1 MRVYVGSLDYID
13 HLDSRQIPIML
24 ESNRYVIMEIT
35 ELLPKVNN
43 QHNSYHITLQEFM
56 QSMKDLNL
64 EEVSNTFSVSA
75 KEVISLMSQVIP
87 CVGCRK
93 SVEGLLCN
101 MQTYNDLAL
110 KPILLLQNDIALDR
124 GFLKDPCL
132 IYDLLY
138 KESIQLKDILD
149 TIPKNRRNKRC
160 PLHSLDSHKYRSSGI
175 WIDVWIS
182 LSQECREEI
191 VTIDSQLLLGTTENY
206 LRKHKFCSECRAKVI
221 RAFAILLGELDIIA
235 EKEYRKDLY
244 DGIGCC
250 CNEHCRC
257 IKVRCDTDFIAH
269 LIDRAEPE
277 ISGRVLIV
285 SFISRREHHAK
296 SMEAAQEEILTCIG
310 IHLWERLHRL
320 WQKLRTEEQTWIML
334 FYLCIESLRRKS
346 EIVLRGGEGET
357 RLEKILQEF
366 SEADKAKETKRE
378 QKRLKRKKRRTK
390 EITDGIPC
398 KAGIDCRANTL
409 PFVESEY
416 NDSNLK
422 SSDSCH
428 CLDTE
433 DQVDQDDTDVG
444 SNSSD
449 ATHDSKDTDD
459 YACHSCENGDHL
471 PNKNQVVVIP
481 GDSFIPDEEI
491 ELLNSMGWSEFVG
504 SQHQDCQSENIEI
517 SEKDIEDYEAN
528 KKVIRIRRDK
538 LREKLRHQFQNIAIG
553 K

>member
-1 MRVYVGSLDYID
+1 L
-13 HLDSRQIPIML
+13 LF
-24 ESNRYVIMEIT
+24 VI
-35 ELLPKVNN
+35 
-43 QHNSYHITLQEFM
+43 
-56 QSMKDLNL
+56 
-64 EEVSNTFSVSA
+64 
-75 KEVISLMSQVIP
+75 
-87 CVGCRK
+87 
-93 SVEGLLCN
+93 
-101 MQTYNDLAL
+101 
-110 KPILLLQNDIALDR
+110 
-124 GFLKDPCL
+124 
-132 IYDLLY
+132 
-138 KESIQLKDILD
+138 SIQLKDILD

-277 ISGRVLIV
+277 ISG
-285 SFISRREHHAK
+285 SRREHHAK

-378 QKRLKRKKRRTK
+378 QKR
-390 EITDGIPC
+390 
-398 KAGIDCRANTL
+398 
-409 PFVESEY
+409 
-416 NDSNLK
+416 
-422 SSDSCH
+422 
-428 CLDTE
+428 
-433 DQVDQDDTDVG
+433 
-444 SNSSD
+444 
-449 ATHDSKDTDD
+449 
-459 YACHSCENGDHL
+459 
-471 PNKNQVVVIP
+471 
-481 GDSFIPDEEI
+481 
-491 ELLNSMGWSEFVG
+491 
-504 SQHQDCQSENIEI
+504 
-517 SEKDIEDYEAN
+517 
-528 KKVIRIRRDK
+528 
-538 LREKLRHQFQNIAIG
+538 
-553 K
+553 